1 MKMTQRQISKDQKF
15 ISFSQDDQVKLLV
28 RKIAITVGIMMANL
42 LLLFVLIFAYPSV
55 IRNQTL
61 WFFLLIFFAV
71 SYLVILVVIL
81 IKVIAFF
88 KYTNSLKEK

>member
-15 ISFSQDDQVKLLV
+15 ISFSQDDQVRLLV
-28 RKIAITVGIMMANL
+28 RKIAITIGIMMANL
-42 LLLFVLIFAYPSV
+42 LLLFVLIFLYPSV

>member
-1 MKMTQRQISKDQKF
+1 MKMTQRQMSKDQKF
-15 ISFSQDDQVKLLV
+15 ISFSQDDQVRLLV
-28 RKIAITVGIMMANL
+28 RKIAITVGIMMTNL

-61 WFFLLIFFAV
+61 WLFLLIFFAV